1 MLTQLG
7 NDPVGFV
14 YLAIT
19 LVVALTVHEFAHAWS
34 AFQLGDDTAQRMGRL
49 TLNPLKHLDP
59 LGTIIMLAVG
69 FGWAKPVPAK
79 PVPFDPYAVT
89 RKTPAGVMLVAAAGP
104 ISNLIMAIVASIP
117 FQTGLF
123 DNVVA
128 GEGAL
133 FYMQSFLITFIY
145 LNLVLLFF
153 NLIPVS
159 PLDGEKVL
167 TFFLPPSGQATM
179 ARIRPYGPMLLML
192 LLFAGRGFF
201 STLIL
206 GPVNRIMQLLVS

>member
-1 MLTQLG
+1 MLAGLG
-7 NDPVGFV
+7 NNPVQFA

-19 LVVALTVHEFAHAWS
+19 LVIALTVHEFAHAWV
-34 AFQLGDDTAQRMGRL
+34 AFQLGDDSAQRAGRL

-59 LGTIIMLAVG
+59 LGTIIFLAVG
-69 FGWAKPVPAK
+69 LGWAK

-89 RKTPAGVMLVAAAGP
+89 RRNPAGIMFVAAAGP
-104 ISNLIMAIVASIP
+104 LSNLLMAILASIP
-117 FQTGLF
+117 FQTGLLNSAF
-123 DNVVA
+123 TSQ
-128 GEGAL
+128 GL
-133 FYMQSFLITFIY
+133 SFYAAAFLQTFIWY
-145 LNLVLLFF
+145 NLILLFF

-167 TFFLPPSGQATM
+167 TYFLPPSGQATM
-179 ARIRPYGPMLLML
+179 ARIRPYGPMLLLL

-206 GPVNRIMQLLVS
+206 GPANQILQFLVT